1 MNDPQAKPQNTIRG
15 IAFMLAAMLIF
26 SAQDGISKHLAA
38 HYSTVLITML
48 RYWVFGLAVVLILS
62 RVGFRK
68 GLKSAQPK
76 LQMFRGALLSLQ
88 IIIAIYAFHAHG
100 LLETHAIFAFGPLLV
115 VAMSGPVLGEKVGWR
130 RWAAVGVGLCGMLM
144 ILRPGAQALSSTM
157 GIAIVAMIGFVIY
170 GLATRKVAKTDGAM
184 TSFYY
189 TGLLGAITITMI
201 GPFFWEWMTPTD
213 SVLMLILSLTGMT
226 GHYLLI
232 KAFEAAEAAA
242 IQPFAYLQTVF
253 AGGIGVLWFGEALS
267 LWTVA
272 GAAVVIAAGLFAL
285 WREQVAARE
294 ARV

>member
-1 MNDPQAKPQNTIRG
+1 
-15 IAFMLAAMLIF
+15 MLAAMLIF
-26 SAQDGISKHLAA
+26 SAQDGISKHLAG

-48 RYWVFGLAVVLILS
+48 RYWVFGLTVVLILS

-144 ILRPGAQALSSTM
+144 ILRPGSQALSATM

-189 TGLLGAITITMI
+189 TGLFGAITITMI

-253 AGGIGVLWFGEALS
+253 AGGIGVLWFGEPLS

-272 GAAVVIAAGLFAL
+272 GAAVVISAGLFAL

-294 ARV
+294 ARKAGA

>member
-1 MNDPQAKPQNTIRG
+1 MNKPQNTMRG
-15 IAFMLAAMLIF
+15 ILFMLAAMLIF
-26 SAQDGISKHLAA
+26 SAQDGISKHLAR
-38 HYSTVLITML
+38 HYSTVFITML
-48 RYWVFGLAVVLILS
+48 RFWFFGLGVLVILS

-76 LQMFRGALLSLQ
+76 LQMFRGTLLSLQ
-88 IIIAIYAFHAHG
+88 IIIAVYAFHVHG

-144 ILRPGAQALSSTM
+144 ILRLGTQVLSASM

-170 GLATRKVAKTDGAM
+170 GLSTRKVAKTDGAM

-189 TGLLGAITITMI
+189 TGLFGAITMTFI
-201 GPFFWEWMTPTD
+201 GPFFWEVMTTTD
-213 SVLMLILSLTGMT
+213 SILMLILSATGMT
-226 GHYLLI
+226 GHLMLI

-242 IQPFAYLQTVF
+242 IQPYAYLQTVF

-267 LWTVA
+267 PWTVA
-272 GAAVVIAAGLFAL
+272 GSAVVISAGLFAL
-285 WREQVAARE
+285 WREQVAARG
-294 ARV
+294 AMP

>member
-1 MNDPQAKPQNTIRG
+1 
-15 IAFMLAAMLIF
+15 MLAAMVIF
-26 SAQDGISKHLAA
+26 AVQDGISKHLAGQ
-38 HYSTVLITML
+38 YSTVFITML
-48 RYWVFGLAVVLILS
+48 RYWVFGLTVAVILS

-68 GLKSAQPK
+68 GLRSAQPK

-88 IIIAIYAFHAHG
+88 IIIAIYSFHAHG

-144 ILRPGAQALSSTM
+144 ILRPGAQALSATM

-189 TGLLGAITITMI
+189 TGLFGAITITLI

-213 SVLMLILSLTGMT
+213 SLLMLTLSLTGMT

-294 ARV
+294 GRS

>member
-1 MNDPQAKPQNTIRG
+1 MRG
-15 IAFMLAAMLIF
+15 IFFMLAAMLIF
-26 SAQDGISKHLAA
+26 SAQDGISKHLAG
-38 HYSTVLITML
+38 HYSTVFITMM
-48 RYWVFGLAVVLILS
+48 RYWFFGLGVLMILS

-68 GLKSAQPK
+68 GLQSAQPK
-76 LQMFRGALLSLQ
+76 LQMFRGTLLSLQ
-88 IIIAIYAFHAHG
+88 IIIAVYAFHAHG

-144 ILRPGAQALSSTM
+144 ILRPGAQVLSTSM

-170 GLATRKVAKTDGAM
+170 GLATRKVARTDGAM

-189 TGLLGAITITMI
+189 TGLFGAITMTFI
-201 GPFFWEWMTPTD
+201 GPFFWEVMTPTD
-213 SVLMLILSLTGMT
+213 SVLMLILCATGMT
-226 GHYLLI
+226 GHLMLI

-272 GAAVVIAAGLFAL
+272 GSAVVISAGLFAL

-294 ARV
+294 GRA